1 MPKEIISV
9 PNSSAGASSSRVGQ
23 FFRERTLSIN
33 KHYLFVNK
41 DKLLFAKIAP
51 EERAPASVCE
61 KIAVV

>member
-1 MPKEIISV
+1 M
-9 PNSSAGASSSRVGQ
+9 PNSSAVASSSRVGQ

-51 EERAPASVCE
+51 EERAPRAFAE